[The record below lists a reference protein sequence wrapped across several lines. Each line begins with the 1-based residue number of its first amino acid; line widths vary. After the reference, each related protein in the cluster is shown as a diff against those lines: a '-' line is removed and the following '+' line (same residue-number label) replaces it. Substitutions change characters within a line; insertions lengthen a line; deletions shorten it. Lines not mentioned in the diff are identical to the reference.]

1 MASDIVA
8 QNRKAFF
15 EYFIIETIEAG
26 LILTGHEVKSL
37 RGGKANLQD
46 SYAKIKGGE
55 VFLINAHIS
64 AYERADGF
72 THADPERTRKLLLH
86 KSEINRLIG
95 KTREKGFTLIPTK
108 IYFKDGKAKVEIALA
123 KGKTMHDKR
132 DTIKKRDADRDL
144 KAAFKTSGGARKG
157 KTAKEA

>member
-1 MASDIVA
+1 MGSDVVA
-8 QNRKAFF
+8 QNRKAHF
-15 EYFIIETIEAG
+15 EYFIVETVEAG
-26 LILTGHEVKSL
+26 VVLTGHEVKSL
-37 RGGKANLQD
+37 RAGKANLQD
-46 SYAKIKGGE
+46 SYARIKGEE
-55 VFLINAHIS
+55 VFLLNAHIS

-86 KSEINRLIG
+86 KSEIKRLIG

-132 DTIKKRDADRDL
+132 ETIRKRDAERDL
-144 KAAFKTSGGARKG
+144 KVAFKANKGVKKRKAGA
-157 KTAKEA
+157 E